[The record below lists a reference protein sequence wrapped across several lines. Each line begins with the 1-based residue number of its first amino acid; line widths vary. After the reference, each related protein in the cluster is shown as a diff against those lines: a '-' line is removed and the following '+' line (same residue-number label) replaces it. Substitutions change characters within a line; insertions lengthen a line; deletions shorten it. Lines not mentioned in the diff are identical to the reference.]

1 MATISPSKEVNKL
14 YDKLLGYF
22 NPKDQAYINRAFQY
36 AYDGHNGQN
45 RKSGEPYITHPLHV
59 ALYLCELNFDK
70 ETIAAAL
77 LHDLIED
84 TDISY
89 EDLKKEF
96 GEEVADIV
104 DGVTKLDKI
113 KYSSN
118 EEAKADAIRK
128 MVIAMS
134 KDIRVLILKLADRLH
149 NIQTIEYHQDWKQEK
164 IANETLYVYAPL
176 AHRLGFQSIKHVLE
190 DKSFKILHANQ
201 DKEIKDM
208 ITETNPDRDSQI
220 GSAIDIIKTL
230 LNDNSMSAEV
240 YGRPKH
246 NYSIYKKIVNQ
257 GLTFNEINDLIGI
270 RIVTDDVKNCYTI
283 LGLIHAN
290 FQPVLGR
297 FKDFISMPKFN
308 LYQSLH
314 TTVLTSDGTKMEI
327 QIRTHD
333 MHYRAEYGVAAHWK
347 YKEKPSNDLTS
358 WTNEL
363 SEISNEYPDP
373 NEFLQH
379 MKLDLYENEVF
390 CLTPEGDVIAL
401 PQGSTPVDFAFAIHT
416 QVGEK
421 LIGAKVNGKL
431 VNLSNLLKSGDTIEI
446 LTSKDKDKGPSRD
459 WLNIVKTSRAR
470 SKIKQWYQKQM
481 KNEDIQKG
489 KTTLNSWLDENP
501 EILETTSKDQLMD
514 ELLKDLKLPNLET
527 LYQNLGNGNTG
538 INSIS
543 NRINKIVFPGEISVD
558 EDLYSPEIKED
569 SKSDLVIVEGY
580 DDIKVRMGKC
590 CVPVPGDDI
599 LGFVTI
605 SNGIAI
611 HRSDCLNVQ
620 IDSTKGERIID
631 VSWGYTGNTGIIV
644 WLEIEAIDRPYLLR
658 DATIAISD
666 NGGNILVAK
675 SVTSSKRIV
684 NLIFQV
690 EISDND
696 QLDAI
701 INDAKNIEN
710 VFDASRIYPGR
721 TGVL

>member
-1 MATISPSKEVNKL
+1 MDTINPTSQTSEL
-14 YDKLLGYF
+14 LDKLLS
-22 NPKDQAYINRAFQY
+22 NVDNKHHSIINEGFIFANE
-36 AYDGHNGQN
+36 GHKNQK
-45 RKSGEPYITHPLHV
+45 RKSGEPYITHPLQV
-59 ALYLCELNFDK
+59 AIYLSEINLDI
-70 ETIAAAL
+70 ETIIAAL

-84 TDISY
+84 TDITY
-89 EDLKKEF
+89 EDIMSKF
-96 GEEVADIV
+96 GKEVANIV

-113 KYSSN
+113 KYN
-118 EEAKADAIRK
+118 TTEEAKADAIRK

-149 NIQTIEYHQDWKQEK
+149 NIKTIEFHNEWKQEK
-164 IANETLYVYAPL
+164 IASETLYVYAPL
-176 AHRLGFQSIKHVLE
+176 AHRLGLQSIKHDLE
-190 DKSFKILHANQ
+190 DISFKILFNKQNSEIQ
-201 DKEIKDM
+201 DQLSLE
-208 ITETNPDRDSQI
+208 NPNRVKQI
-220 GSAIDIIKTL
+220 DESVNIINTLLQDNSISAIV
-230 LNDNSMSAEV
+230 S
-240 YGRPKH
+240 GRPKH
-246 NYSIYKKIVNQ
+246 NYSIYKKIVNN
-257 GLTFNEINDLIGI
+257 GLSFNEINDLIGI
-270 RIVTDDVKNCYTI
+270 RIITDDVKNCYTI

-314 TTVLTSDGTKMEI
+314 TTVLTPLGQKMEI

-347 YKEKPSNDLTS
+347 YKEKPSNDLTK

-363 SEISNEYPDP
+363 SSISNEYPDP

-390 CLTPEGDVIAL
+390 CLTPEGDVISL

-431 VNLSNLLKSGDTIEI
+431 VNLGNILKSGDTIEI

-459 WLNIVKTSRAR
+459 WLNIVKTTRAR
-470 SKIKQWYQKQM
+470 SKIRQWYQKQL

-489 KTTLNSWLDENP
+489 KTVLNAWLEDNSDVLEKKGKDV
-501 EILETTSKDQLMD
+501 ILQ
-514 ELLKDLKLPNLET
+514 ELLTEMKLPNIET

-538 INSIS
+538 INTVG
-543 NRINKIVFPGEISVD
+543 NKIRKQIFPEEISID
-558 EDLYSPEIKED
+558 DDLFSPEIKPD
-569 SKSDLVIVEGY
+569 SKSDLIIVEGY
-580 DDIKVRMGKC
+580 DDIQVRMAKC

-599 LGFVTI
+599 IGFVTI

-620 IDSTKGERIID
+620 INPSIGERIID
-631 VSWGYTGNTGIIV
+631 VSWGYTANTGTIV

-675 SVTSSKRIV
+675 SVTNSKRIV
-684 NLIFQV
+684 SLIFQV
-690 EISDND
+690 EISDNN
-696 QLDAI
+696 QLEAI
-701 INDAKNIEN
+701 IEDAKKIEN
-710 VFDASRIYPGR
+710 VFDASRIFPGKK
-721 TGVL
+721 

>member
-358 WTNEL
+358 WTNDL

-501 EILETTSKDQLMD
+501 DILETTSKDQLMD

-558 EDLYSPEIKED
+558 EDLYSPEIKDD

-631 VSWGYTGNTGIIV
+631 VSWGYTGNTGIVV

-721 TGVL
+721 K

>member
-59 ALYLCELNFDK
+59 AIYLCELNFDK

-89 EDLKKEF
+89 KDLKKEF

-220 GSAIDIIKTL
+220 GSAIETIKTL

-501 EILETTSKDQLMD
+501 EILETISKDQLMD

-580 DDIKVRMGKC
+580 DDIKVRMGRC

-631 VSWGYTGNTGIIV
+631 VSWGYTGNTGIVV

-701 INDAKNIEN
+701 INDAKDIEN

-721 TGVL
+721 K

>member
-1 MATISPSKEVNKL
+1 
-14 YDKLLGYF
+14 
-22 NPKDQAYINRAFQY
+22 
-36 AYDGHNGQN
+36 
-45 RKSGEPYITHPLHV
+45 
-59 ALYLCELNFDK
+59 
-70 ETIAAAL
+70 
-77 LHDLIED
+77 
-84 TDISY
+84 
-89 EDLKKEF
+89 
-96 GEEVADIV
+96 
-104 DGVTKLDKI
+104 
-113 KYSSN
+113 
-118 EEAKADAIRK
+118 
-128 MVIAMS
+128 
-134 KDIRVLILKLADRLH
+134 
-149 NIQTIEYHQDWKQEK
+149 
-164 IANETLYVYAPL
+164 
-176 AHRLGFQSIKHVLE
+176 
-190 DKSFKILHANQ
+190 
-201 DKEIKDM
+201 M

-220 GSAIDIIKTL
+220 GSAIEIIKTL

-363 SEISNEYPDP
+363 SEISHEYPDP

-390 CLTPEGDVIAL
+390 CLTPEGDVISL

-489 KTTLNSWLDENP
+489 KTTLNAWLDENP

-721 TGVL
+721 K

>member
-1 MATISPSKEVNKL
+1 MDTINPTSQTSELLNKL
-14 YDKLLGYF
+14 LSNMDNKHHNL
-22 NPKDQAYINRAFQY
+22 INEGFIFANE
-36 AYDGHNGQN
+36 GHKNQK
-45 RKSGEPYITHPLHV
+45 RKSGEPYITHPLQV
-59 ALYLCELNFDK
+59 AIYLSEINLDI
-70 ETIAAAL
+70 ETIIAAL

-84 TDISY
+84 TDITY
-89 EDLKKEF
+89 EDIKSKF
-96 GEEVADIV
+96 GNEIADIV

-113 KYSSN
+113 KYNST

-134 KDIRVLILKLADRLH
+134 RDIRVLILKLADRLH
-149 NIQTIEYHQDWKQEK
+149 NIKTIEFHNEWKQEK
-164 IANETLYVYAPL
+164 IASETLYVYAPL
-176 AHRLGFQSIKHVLE
+176 AHRLGLQSIKHELE
-190 DKSFKILHANQ
+190 DISFKILFNKQNNEIQEKITLANPNRN
-201 DKEIKDM
+201 K
-208 ITETNPDRDSQI
+208 QI
-220 GSAIDIIKTL
+220 EESISIINTL
-230 LNDNSMSAEV
+230 LEDNSISANV
-240 YGRPKH
+240 SGRPKH
-246 NYSIYKKIVNQ
+246 NYSIYKKIINN
-257 GLTFNEINDLIGI
+257 GLSFNEINDLIGI
-270 RIVTDDVKNCYTI
+270 RIITDDVKNCYTI

-314 TTVLTSDGTKMEI
+314 TTVLTPLGQKMEI

-347 YKEKPSNDLTS
+347 YKEKPSNDLTK

-363 SEISNEYPDP
+363 SSISNEYPDP

-390 CLTPEGDVIAL
+390 CLTPEGDVISL
-401 PQGSTPVDFAFAIHT
+401 PSGSTPVDFAFAIHT

-431 VNLSNLLKSGDTIEI
+431 VNLGNILKSGDTIEI

-459 WLNIVKTSRAR
+459 WLNVVKTTRAR
-470 SKIKQWYQKQM
+470 SKIRQWYQKQL

-489 KTTLNSWLDENP
+489 KTILNTWLEDNSDVLEKKGKDV
-501 EILETTSKDQLMD
+501 ILQ
-514 ELLKDLKLPNLET
+514 ELLTEMKLPNIET

-538 INSIS
+538 INTVG
-543 NRINKIVFPGEISVD
+543 NKIRKQIFPEEISID
-558 EDLYSPEIKED
+558 DDLFSPEIKPD
-569 SKSDLVIVEGY
+569 SKSDLIIVEGY
-580 DDIKVRMGKC
+580 DDIQVRMAKC

-599 LGFVTI
+599 IGFVTI

-620 IDSTKGERIID
+620 INPSIGERIID
-631 VSWGYTGNTGIIV
+631 VSWGYTANTGTIV

-675 SVTSSKRIV
+675 SVTNSKRIV
-684 NLIFQV
+684 SLIFQV
-690 EISDND
+690 EISDNN
-696 QLDAI
+696 QLEAI
-701 INDAKNIEN
+701 IEDAKKIEN
-710 VFDASRIYPGR
+710 VFDASRIFPGKK
-721 TGVL
+721 

>member
-1 MATISPSKEVNKL
+1 MDTINPTSQTSEL
-14 YDKLLGYF
+14 LDKLLS
-22 NPKDQAYINRAFQY
+22 NMDNKHHSIINEGFIFANE
-36 AYDGHNGQN
+36 GHKNQK
-45 RKSGEPYITHPLHV
+45 RKSGEPYITHPLQV
-59 ALYLCELNFDK
+59 AIYLSEINLDI
-70 ETIAAAL
+70 ETIIAAL

-84 TDISY
+84 TDITY
-89 EDLKKEF
+89 EDIMSKFGKEI
-96 GEEVADIV
+96 ADIV

-113 KYSSN
+113 KYN
-118 EEAKADAIRK
+118 TTEEAKADAIRK

-149 NIQTIEYHQDWKQEK
+149 NIKTIEFHNEWKQEK
-164 IANETLYVYAPL
+164 IASETLYVYAPL
-176 AHRLGFQSIKHVLE
+176 AHRLGLQSIKHDLE
-190 DKSFKILHANQ
+190 DISFKILFNKQNSEIQ
-201 DKEIKDM
+201 DQLSLE
-208 ITETNPDRDSQI
+208 NPNRVKQI
-220 GSAIDIIKTL
+220 DESVNIINTLLQDNSISAIV
-230 LNDNSMSAEV
+230 S
-240 YGRPKH
+240 GRPKH
-246 NYSIYKKIVNQ
+246 NYSIYKKIVNN
-257 GLTFNEINDLIGI
+257 GLSFNEINDLIGI
-270 RIVTDDVKNCYTI
+270 RIITDDVKNCYTI

-314 TTVLTSDGTKMEI
+314 TTVLTPLGQKMEI

-347 YKEKPSNDLTS
+347 YKEKPSNDLTK

-363 SEISNEYPDP
+363 SSISNEYPDP

-390 CLTPEGDVIAL
+390 CLTPEGDVISL

-431 VNLSNLLKSGDTIEI
+431 VNLGNILKSGDTIEI

-459 WLNIVKTSRAR
+459 WLNIVKTTRAR
-470 SKIKQWYQKQM
+470 SKIRQWYQKQL

-489 KTTLNSWLDENP
+489 KTVLNTWLEDNSDVLEKKGKDV
-501 EILETTSKDQLMD
+501 ILQ
-514 ELLKDLKLPNLET
+514 ELLTEMKLPNIET

-538 INSIS
+538 INTVG
-543 NRINKIVFPGEISVD
+543 NKIRKQIFPEEISID
-558 EDLYSPEIKED
+558 DDLFSPEIKPD
-569 SKSDLVIVEGY
+569 SKSDLIIVEGY
-580 DDIKVRMGKC
+580 DDIQVRMAKC

-599 LGFVTI
+599 IGFVTI
-605 SNGIAI
+605 ANGIAI

-620 IDSTKGERIID
+620 INPSIGERIVD
-631 VSWGYTGNTGIIV
+631 VSWGYSANTGTIV

-675 SVTSSKRIV
+675 SVTNSKRILS
-684 NLIFQV
+684 LIFQV
-690 EISDND
+690 EISDNN

-701 INDAKNIEN
+701 IEDAKKIEN
-710 VFDASRIYPGR
+710 VFDASRIFPGKK
-721 TGVL
+721 

>member
-1 MATISPSKEVNKL
+1 MVTASKAMNVKEL
-14 YDKLLGYF
+14 SDKLLNLYSD
-22 NPKDQAYINRAFQY
+22 KDQEEINTAYLY
-36 AYDGHNGQN
+36 AKKGHQGQK
-45 RKSGEPYITHPLHV
+45 RKSGEEYITHPLHV
-59 ALYLCELNFDK
+59 AIYLAELNFDI
-70 ETIAAAL
+70 ETIKAAL
-77 LHDLIED
+77 LHDLVED
-84 TDISY
+84 TEITYQDI
-89 EDLKKEF
+89 KKTF
-96 GEEVADIV
+96 GKEVADLV

-113 KYSSN
+113 RYNSR

-149 NIQTIEYHQDWKQEK
+149 NIETIEFHKKWTQEK

-176 AHRLGFQSIKHVLE
+176 AHRLGLQTIKHKLE
-190 DKSFKILHANQ
+190 DTSFEILH
-201 DKEIKDM
+201 DKQNNEIK
-208 ITETNPDRDSQI
+208 ELLKQSNPDRSKQI
-220 GSAIDIIKTL
+220 DESTKIIKTL
-230 LNDNSMSAEV
+230 LDDNSLSAEV

-246 NYSIYKKIVNQ
+246 NYSIYKKIVNN
-257 GLTFNEINDLIGI
+257 GMSFGEINDLIGI
-270 RIVTDDVKNCYTI
+270 RIITDDVKNCYTI

-314 TTVLTSDGTKMEI
+314 TTVLTETGSKMEI

-333 MHYRAEYGVAAHWK
+333 MHYRAEFGVAAHWK
-347 YKEKPSNDLTS
+347 YKEKPSDDLTK

-363 SEISNEYPDP
+363 STISNEYPDP

-390 CLTPEGDVIAL
+390 CLTPSGDVISL
-401 PQGSTPVDFAFAIHT
+401 PSGSTPVDFAFAIHT

-421 LIGAKVNGKL
+421 LIGAKINGKL
-431 VNLSNLLKSGDTIEI
+431 ANLSSILKTGDTVEI
-446 LTSKDKDKGPSRD
+446 LTSNDKDKGPSRD

-470 SKIKQWYQKQM
+470 SKIKQWYQKQL

-489 KTTLNSWLDENP
+489 KTILNSWLDTND
-501 EILETTSKDQLMD
+501 EILESYSKDQLID
-514 ELLKDLKLPNLET
+514 ELLKEIKLPNVES
-527 LYQNLGNGNTG
+527 LYMNLANGNTG
-538 INSIS
+538 INSIG
-543 NRINKIVFPGEISVD
+543 NKLRKIAFPEEINTD
-558 EDLYSPEIKED
+558 EDLYSAETTQE
-569 SKSDLVIVEGY
+569 SKSSLVIVEGY
-580 DDIKVRMGKC
+580 DDIQVRMAKC

-605 SNGIAI
+605 SNGISI
-611 HRSDCLNVQ
+611 HRSDCLNVK
-620 IDSTKGERIID
+620 IDSKKGERIID
-631 VSWGYTGNTGIIV
+631 VSWAFESNTGIII

-684 NLIFQV
+684 SLLFQI
-690 EISDND
+690 EISDNK
-696 QLDAI
+696 QLEEI
-701 INDAKNIEN
+701 IKDAKNIES
-710 VFDASRIYPGR
+710 VFEASRIFPGKN
-721 TGVL
+721 

>member
-59 ALYLCELNFDK
+59 ALYLCDLNFDK

-118 EEAKADAIRK
+118 EEAKAEAIRK

-220 GSAIDIIKTL
+220 GSAIEIIKTL
-230 LNDNSMSAEV
+230 LSDNSMSAEV

-489 KTTLNSWLDENP
+489 KTTLNSLLDENP
-501 EILETTSKDQLMD
+501 EILETASKDQLMD

-620 IDSTKGERIID
+620 IDSKKGERIID
-631 VSWGYTGNTGIIV
+631 VSWGYTGNTGIVV

-684 NLIFQV
+684 NLIFQI

-721 TGVL
+721 K

>member
-1 MATISPSKEVNKL
+1 MVTASKAMNVKEL
-14 YDKLLGYF
+14 SDKLLSLYSE
-22 NPKDQAYINRAFQY
+22 KDQEEINNALLY
-36 AYDGHNGQN
+36 AKNGHQGQK
-45 RKSGEPYITHPLHV
+45 RKSGEEYITHPLHV
-59 ALYLCELNFDK
+59 AIYLAELNFDID
-70 ETIAAAL
+70 TIKAAL
-77 LHDLIED
+77 LHDLVED
-84 TDISY
+84 TDITY
-89 EDLKKEF
+89 QDIKKTF
-96 GEEVADIV
+96 GKEVADLV

-113 KYSSN
+113 KYNSR

-149 NIQTIEYHQDWKQEK
+149 NIETIEFHKKWTQEK

-176 AHRLGFQSIKHVLE
+176 AHRLGLQTIKHKLE
-190 DKSFKILHANQ
+190 DISFEILY
-201 DKEIKDM
+201 DKQNNEIKDLLKQS
-208 ITETNPDRDSQI
+208 NPNRSKQI
-220 GSAIDIIKTL
+220 EESTKIIKTL
-230 LNDNSMSAEV
+230 LDDNSLSAEV

-246 NYSIYKKIVNQ
+246 NYSIYKKIVNN
-257 GLTFNEINDLIGI
+257 GMSFGEINDLIGI
-270 RIVTDDVKNCYTI
+270 RIITDDVKNCYTI

-314 TTVLTSDGTKMEI
+314 TTVLTETGSKMEI

-333 MHYRAEYGVAAHWK
+333 MHYRAEFGVAAHWK
-347 YKEKPSNDLTS
+347 YKEKPSDDLTK

-363 SEISNEYPDP
+363 STMSNEYPDP

-390 CLTPEGDVIAL
+390 CLTPSGDVISL
-401 PQGSTPVDFAFAIHT
+401 PSGSTPVDFAFAIHT

-421 LIGAKVNGKL
+421 LIGAKINGKL
-431 VNLSNLLKSGDTIEI
+431 ANLSSILKTGDTVEI
-446 LTSKDKDKGPSRD
+446 LTSNDKDKGPSRD

-470 SKIKQWYQKQM
+470 SKIKQWHQKQL

-489 KTTLNSWLDENP
+489 KTILNSWLDTND
-501 EILETTSKDQLMD
+501 EILESYSKDQLLD
-514 ELLKDLKLPNLET
+514 ELLKEIKLPNIES
-527 LYQNLGNGNTG
+527 LYMNLANGNTG
-538 INSIS
+538 INSIG
-543 NRINKIVFPGEISVD
+543 NKLRKIAFPEEINTD
-558 EDLYSPEIKED
+558 EDLYSAETTQE
-569 SKSDLVIVEGY
+569 SKSSLVIVEGY
-580 DDIKVRMGKC
+580 DDIQVRMAKC

-605 SNGIAI
+605 TSGISI
-611 HRSDCLNVQ
+611 HRSDCLNVK
-620 IDSTKGERIID
+620 IDSKKGERIID
-631 VSWGYTGNTGIIV
+631 VSWAFESNTGIII

-684 NLIFQV
+684 SLLFQI
-690 EISDND
+690 EISDNK
-696 QLDAI
+696 QLEEI
-701 INDAKNIEN
+701 IRDAKNIES
-710 VFDASRIYPGR
+710 VFEASRIFPGKN
-721 TGVL
+721 

>member
-489 KTTLNSWLDENP
+489 KTTLNAWLDENP

-543 NRINKIVFPGEISVD
+543 NRIKKIVFPGEISID

-631 VSWGYTGNTGIIV
+631 VSWGYTGNTGIVV

-721 TGVL
+721 K

>member
-314 TTVLTSDGTKMEI
+314 TTVLSSDGTKMEI

-631 VSWGYTGNTGIIV
+631 VSWGYTGNTGIVV

-721 TGVL
+721 K

>member
-1 MATISPSKEVNKL
+1 MVTASKAMNVKEL
-14 YDKLLGYF
+14 SDKLLNLYSE
-22 NPKDQAYINRAFQY
+22 KDQEEINTAFLY
-36 AYDGHNGQN
+36 AKKGHQGQK
-45 RKSGEPYITHPLHV
+45 RKSGEDYITHPLHV
-59 ALYLCELNFDK
+59 AIYLAELNFDI
-70 ETIAAAL
+70 ETIKAAL
-77 LHDLIED
+77 LHDLVED
-84 TDISY
+84 TEITYQDI
-89 EDLKKEF
+89 KKTF
-96 GEEVADIV
+96 GKEVADLV

-113 KYSSN
+113 RYNSR

-149 NIQTIEYHQDWKQEK
+149 NIETIEFHKKWTQEK

-176 AHRLGFQSIKHVLE
+176 AHRLGLQTIKHKLE
-190 DKSFKILHANQ
+190 DISFEILH
-201 DKEIKDM
+201 DKQNNEIK
-208 ITETNPDRDSQI
+208 ELLKHSNPNRSKQI
-220 GSAIDIIKTL
+220 DESTKIIKTL
-230 LNDNSMSAEV
+230 LDDNSLSAEV

-246 NYSIYKKIVNQ
+246 NYSIYKKIVNN
-257 GLTFNEINDLIGI
+257 GMSFGEINDLIGI
-270 RIVTDDVKNCYTI
+270 RIITDDVKNCYTI

-314 TTVLTSDGTKMEI
+314 TTVLTETGSKMEI

-333 MHYRAEYGVAAHWK
+333 MHYRAEFGVAAHWK
-347 YKEKPSNDLTS
+347 YKEKPSDDLTK

-363 SEISNEYPDP
+363 STISNEYPDP

-390 CLTPEGDVIAL
+390 CLTPSGDVISL
-401 PQGSTPVDFAFAIHT
+401 PSGSTPVDFAFAIHT

-421 LIGAKVNGKL
+421 LIGAKINGKL
-431 VNLSNLLKSGDTIEI
+431 ANLSSILKTGDTVEI
-446 LTSKDKDKGPSRD
+446 LTSNDKDKGPSRD

-470 SKIKQWYQKQM
+470 SKIKQWYQKQL

-489 KTTLNSWLDENP
+489 KTILNSWLDTND
-501 EILETTSKDQLMD
+501 EILDSYSKDQLID
-514 ELLKDLKLPNLET
+514 ELLKEIKLPNVES
-527 LYQNLGNGNTG
+527 LYMNLANGNTG
-538 INSIS
+538 INSIG
-543 NRINKIVFPGEISVD
+543 NKLRKIAFPEEINTD
-558 EDLYSPEIKED
+558 EDLYSAETIQE
-569 SKSDLVIVEGY
+569 SKSSLVIVEGY
-580 DDIKVRMGKC
+580 DDIQVRMAKC

-605 SNGIAI
+605 SNGISI
-611 HRSDCLNVQ
+611 HRSDCLNVK
-620 IDSTKGERIID
+620 IDSKKGERIID
-631 VSWGYTGNTGIIV
+631 VSWAFESNTGIII

-684 NLIFQV
+684 SLLFQI
-690 EISDND
+690 EISDNK
-696 QLDAI
+696 QLEEI
-701 INDAKNIEN
+701 IKDAKNIES
-710 VFDASRIYPGR
+710 VFEASRIFPGKN
-721 TGVL
+721 

>member
-1 MATISPSKEVNKL
+1 MVTASKAMNVKEL
-14 YDKLLGYF
+14 SDKLLSLYSD
-22 NPKDQAYINRAFQY
+22 KDQEEINNAFLY
-36 AYDGHNGQN
+36 AKNGHQGQK
-45 RKSGEPYITHPLHV
+45 RKSGEEYITHPLHV
-59 ALYLCELNFDK
+59 AIYLAELNFDID
-70 ETIAAAL
+70 TIKAAL
-77 LHDLIED
+77 LHDLVED
-84 TDISY
+84 TDITY
-89 EDLKKEF
+89 QDIKKTF
-96 GEEVADIV
+96 GKEVADLV

-113 KYSSN
+113 KYNSR

-149 NIQTIEYHQDWKQEK
+149 NIETIEFHKKWTQEK

-176 AHRLGFQSIKHVLE
+176 AHRLGLQTIKHKLE
-190 DKSFKILHANQ
+190 DISFEILY
-201 DKEIKDM
+201 DKQNNEIKDLLKQS
-208 ITETNPDRDSQI
+208 NPNISKQI
-220 GSAIDIIKTL
+220 EESTKIIKTL
-230 LNDNSMSAEV
+230 LDDNSLSAEV

-246 NYSIYKKIVNQ
+246 NYSIYKKIVNN
-257 GLTFNEINDLIGI
+257 GMSFGEINDLIGI
-270 RIVTDDVKNCYTI
+270 RIITDDVKNCYTI

-314 TTVLTSDGTKMEI
+314 TTVLTETGSKMEI

-333 MHYRAEYGVAAHWK
+333 MHYRAEFGVAAHWK
-347 YKEKPSNDLTS
+347 YKEKPSDDLTK

-363 SEISNEYPDP
+363 STMSNEYPDP

-390 CLTPEGDVIAL
+390 CLTPSGDVISL
-401 PQGSTPVDFAFAIHT
+401 PSGSTPVDFAFAIHT

-421 LIGAKVNGKL
+421 LIGAKINGKL
-431 VNLSNLLKSGDTIEI
+431 ANLSSILKTGDTVEI
-446 LTSKDKDKGPSRD
+446 LTSNDKDKGPSRD

-470 SKIKQWYQKQM
+470 SKIKQWYQKQL

-489 KTTLNSWLDENP
+489 KTILNSWLDTND
-501 EILETTSKDQLMD
+501 EILESYSKDQLLD
-514 ELLKDLKLPNLET
+514 ELLKEIKLPNIES
-527 LYQNLGNGNTG
+527 LYMNLANGNTG
-538 INSIS
+538 INSIG
-543 NRINKIVFPGEISVD
+543 NKLRKIAFPEEINTD
-558 EDLYSPEIKED
+558 EDLYSAETTQE
-569 SKSDLVIVEGY
+569 SKSSLVIVEGY
-580 DDIKVRMGKC
+580 DDIQVRMAKC

-605 SNGIAI
+605 TSGISI
-611 HRSDCLNVQ
+611 HRSDCLNVK
-620 IDSTKGERIID
+620 IDSKKGERIID
-631 VSWGYTGNTGIIV
+631 VSWAFESNTGIII

-684 NLIFQV
+684 SLLFQI
-690 EISDND
+690 EISDNK
-696 QLDAI
+696 QLEEI
-701 INDAKNIEN
+701 IRDAKNIES
-710 VFDASRIYPGR
+710 VFEASRIFPGKN
-721 TGVL
+721 

>member
-1 MATISPSKEVNKL
+1 MVTASKAMNVKEL
-14 YDKLLGYF
+14 SDKLLSLYSD
-22 NPKDQAYINRAFQY
+22 KDQEEINNAFLY
-36 AYDGHNGQN
+36 AKNGHQGQK
-45 RKSGEPYITHPLHV
+45 RKSGEEYITHPLHV
-59 ALYLCELNFDK
+59 AIYLAELNFDID
-70 ETIAAAL
+70 TIKAAL
-77 LHDLIED
+77 LHDLVED
-84 TDISY
+84 TDITY
-89 EDLKKEF
+89 QDIKKTF
-96 GEEVADIV
+96 GKEVADLV

-113 KYSSN
+113 KYNSR

-149 NIQTIEYHQDWKQEK
+149 NIETIEFHKKWTQEK

-176 AHRLGFQSIKHVLE
+176 AHRLGLQTIKHKLE
-190 DKSFKILHANQ
+190 DISFEILY
-201 DKEIKDM
+201 DKQNNEIKDLLKQS
-208 ITETNPDRDSQI
+208 NPNRSKQI
-220 GSAIDIIKTL
+220 EESTKIIKTL
-230 LNDNSMSAEV
+230 LDDNSLSAEV

-246 NYSIYKKIVNQ
+246 NYSIYKKIVNN
-257 GLTFNEINDLIGI
+257 GMSFGEINDLIGI
-270 RIVTDDVKNCYTI
+270 RIITDDVKNCYTI

-314 TTVLTSDGTKMEI
+314 TTVLTETGSKMEI

-333 MHYRAEYGVAAHWK
+333 MHYRAEFGVAAHWK
-347 YKEKPSNDLTS
+347 YKEKPSDDLTK

-363 SEISNEYPDP
+363 STMSNEYPDP

-390 CLTPEGDVIAL
+390 CLTPSGDVISL
-401 PQGSTPVDFAFAIHT
+401 PSGSTPVDFAFAIHT

-421 LIGAKVNGKL
+421 LIGAKINGKL
-431 VNLSNLLKSGDTIEI
+431 ANLSSILKTGDTVEI
-446 LTSKDKDKGPSRD
+446 LTSNDKDKGPSRD

-470 SKIKQWYQKQM
+470 SKIKQWYQKQL

-489 KTTLNSWLDENP
+489 KTILNSWLDTND
-501 EILETTSKDQLMD
+501 EILESYSKDQLLD
-514 ELLKDLKLPNLET
+514 ELLKEIKLPNIES
-527 LYQNLGNGNTG
+527 LYMNLANGNTG
-538 INSIS
+538 INSIG
-543 NRINKIVFPGEISVD
+543 NKLRKIAFPEEINTD
-558 EDLYSPEIKED
+558 EDLYSAETTQE
-569 SKSDLVIVEGY
+569 SKSSLVIVEGY
-580 DDIKVRMGKC
+580 DDIQVRMAKC

-605 SNGIAI
+605 TSGISI
-611 HRSDCLNVQ
+611 HRSDCLNVK
-620 IDSTKGERIID
+620 IDSKKGERIID
-631 VSWGYTGNTGIIV
+631 VSWAFESNTGIII

-684 NLIFQV
+684 SLLFQI
-690 EISDND
+690 EISDNK
-696 QLDAI
+696 QLEEI
-701 INDAKNIEN
+701 IRDAKNIES
-710 VFDASRIYPGR
+710 VFEASRIFPGKN
-721 TGVL
+721 

>member
-1 MATISPSKEVNKL
+1 MVTVSKAMNVKEL
-14 YDKLLGYF
+14 SDKLLSLYSE
-22 NPKDQAYINRAFQY
+22 KDQEEINTALLY
-36 AYDGHNGQN
+36 AKKGHQGQK
-45 RKSGEPYITHPLHV
+45 RKSGEDYITHPIHV
-59 ALYLCELNFDK
+59 AIYLAELNFDI
-70 ETIAAAL
+70 ETIKAAL
-77 LHDLIED
+77 LHDLVED
-84 TDISY
+84 TDITY
-89 EDLKKEF
+89 QDIKTAF
-96 GEEVADIV
+96 GKEVADLV

-113 KYSSN
+113 KYNSR

-149 NIQTIEYHQDWKQEK
+149 NIETIEFHKKWTQEK

-176 AHRLGFQSIKHVLE
+176 AHRLGLQTIKHKLE
-190 DKSFKILHANQ
+190 DISFEILY
-201 DKEIKDM
+201 DKQNNEIK
-208 ITETNPDRDSQI
+208 ELLKQSNPNRSKQI
-220 GSAIDIIKTL
+220 DESTKIIKTL
-230 LNDNSMSAEV
+230 LDDNSLSAEV

-246 NYSIYKKIVNQ
+246 NYSIYKKIVNN
-257 GLTFNEINDLIGI
+257 GMSFGEINDLIGI
-270 RIVTDDVKNCYTI
+270 RIITDDVKNCYTI

-314 TTVLTSDGTKMEI
+314 TTVLTETGSKMEI

-333 MHYRAEYGVAAHWK
+333 MHYRAEFGVAAHWK
-347 YKEKPSNDLTS
+347 YKEKPSDYLTK

-363 SEISNEYPDP
+363 STMSNEYPDP

-390 CLTPEGDVIAL
+390 CLTPSGDVISL
-401 PQGSTPVDFAFAIHT
+401 PSGSTPVDFAFAIHT

-421 LIGAKVNGKL
+421 LIGAKINGKL
-431 VNLSNLLKSGDTIEI
+431 ANLSSILKTGDTIEI
-446 LTSKDKDKGPSRD
+446 LTSNDKDKGPSRD

-470 SKIKQWYQKQM
+470 SKIKQWYQKQL

-489 KTTLNSWLDENP
+489 KTILNSWLDTND
-501 EILETTSKDQLMD
+501 EILESYSKEQLID
-514 ELLKDLKLPNLET
+514 ELLKEIKLPNIES
-527 LYQNLGNGNTG
+527 LYMNLANGNTG
-538 INSIS
+538 INSIG
-543 NRINKIVFPGEISVD
+543 NKLRKIAFPEEINTD
-558 EDLYSPEIKED
+558 EDLYSAETTQE
-569 SKSDLVIVEGY
+569 SKSSLVIVEGY
-580 DDIKVRMGKC
+580 DDIQVRMAKC

-605 SNGIAI
+605 TNGISI
-611 HRSDCLNVQ
+611 HRSDCLNVK
-620 IDSTKGERIID
+620 IDSKKGERIID
-631 VSWGYTGNTGIIV
+631 VSWAFESNTGIII

-684 NLIFQV
+684 SLLFQI
-690 EISDND
+690 EISDNK
-696 QLDAI
+696 QLEEI
-701 INDAKNIEN
+701 IRDAKNIES
-710 VFDASRIYPGR
+710 VFEASRIFPGKN
-721 TGVL
+721 

>member
-1 MATISPSKEVNKL
+1 MDTINPTSQTSEL
-14 YDKLLGYF
+14 LDKLLS
-22 NPKDQAYINRAFQY
+22 NMDNKHHSIINEGFIFANE
-36 AYDGHNGQN
+36 GHKNQK
-45 RKSGEPYITHPLHV
+45 RKSGEPYITHPLQV
-59 ALYLCELNFDK
+59 AIYLSEINLDI
-70 ETIAAAL
+70 ETIIAAL

-84 TDISY
+84 TDITY
-89 EDLKKEF
+89 EDIMSKFGKEI
-96 GEEVADIV
+96 ADIV

-113 KYSSN
+113 KYN
-118 EEAKADAIRK
+118 TTEEAKADAIRK

-149 NIQTIEYHQDWKQEK
+149 NIKTIEFHNEWKQEK
-164 IANETLYVYAPL
+164 IASETLYVYAPL
-176 AHRLGFQSIKHVLE
+176 AHRLGLQSIKHDLE
-190 DKSFKILHANQ
+190 DISFKILFNKQNSEIQ
-201 DKEIKDM
+201 DQLSLE
-208 ITETNPDRDSQI
+208 NPNRVKQI
-220 GSAIDIIKTL
+220 DESVNIINTLLQDNSISAIV
-230 LNDNSMSAEV
+230 S
-240 YGRPKH
+240 GRPKH
-246 NYSIYKKIVNQ
+246 NYSIYKKIVNN
-257 GLTFNEINDLIGI
+257 GLSFNEINDLIGI
-270 RIVTDDVKNCYTI
+270 RIITDDVKNCYTI

-314 TTVLTSDGTKMEI
+314 TTVLTPLGQKMEI

-347 YKEKPSNDLTS
+347 YKEKPSNDLTK

-363 SEISNEYPDP
+363 SSISYEYPDP

-390 CLTPEGDVIAL
+390 CLTPEGDVISL

-431 VNLSNLLKSGDTIEI
+431 VNLGNILKSGDTIEI

-459 WLNIVKTSRAR
+459 WLNIVKTTRAR
-470 SKIKQWYQKQM
+470 SKIRQWYQKQL

-489 KTTLNSWLDENP
+489 KTVLNTWLEDNSDVLEKKGKDV
-501 EILETTSKDQLMD
+501 ILQ
-514 ELLKDLKLPNLET
+514 ELLTEMKLPNIET

-538 INSIS
+538 INTVG
-543 NRINKIVFPGEISVD
+543 NKIRKQIFPEEISID
-558 EDLYSPEIKED
+558 DDLFSPEIKPD
-569 SKSDLVIVEGY
+569 SKSDLIIVEGY
-580 DDIKVRMGKC
+580 DDIQVRMAKC

-599 LGFVTI
+599 IGFVTI
-605 SNGIAI
+605 ANGIAI

-620 IDSTKGERIID
+620 INPSIGERIVD
-631 VSWGYTGNTGIIV
+631 VSWGYSANTGTIV

-675 SVTSSKRIV
+675 SVTNSKRIV
-684 NLIFQV
+684 SLIFQV
-690 EISDND
+690 EISDNN

-701 INDAKNIEN
+701 IEDAKKIEN
-710 VFDASRIYPGR
+710 VFDASRIFPGKK
-721 TGVL
+721 

>member
-89 EDLKKEF
+89 DDLKKEF

-620 IDSTKGERIID
+620 IDSTKGELIID
-631 VSWGYTGNTGIIV
+631 VSWGYTGNTGIVV

-721 TGVL
+721 K

>member
-36 AYDGHNGQN
+36 AYNGHNGQN

-501 EILETTSKDQLMD
+501 DILETTSKDQLMD

-558 EDLYSPEIKED
+558 EDLYSPEIKDD

-631 VSWGYTGNTGIIV
+631 VSWGYTGNTGIVV

-721 TGVL
+721 K

>member
-333 MHYRAEYGVAAHWK
+333 RHYRAEYGVAAHWK

-631 VSWGYTGNTGIIV
+631 VSWGYTGNTGIVV

-721 TGVL
+721 K

>member
-36 AYDGHNGQN
+36 AYNGHNGQN

-631 VSWGYTGNTGIIV
+631 VSWGYTGNTGIVV

-721 TGVL
+721 K

>member
-220 GSAIDIIKTL
+220 GSAIEIIKTL

-631 VSWGYTGNTGIIV
+631 VSWGYTGNTGIVV

-721 TGVL
+721 K